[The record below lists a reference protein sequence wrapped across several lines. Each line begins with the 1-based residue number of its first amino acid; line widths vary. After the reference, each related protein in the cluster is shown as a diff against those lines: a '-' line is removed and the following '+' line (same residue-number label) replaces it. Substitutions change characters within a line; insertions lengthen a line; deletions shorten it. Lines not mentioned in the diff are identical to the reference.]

1 MKALRIFMACFCLSA
16 AAACNQQQKP
26 QIMETKAK
34 NEVIE
39 TIMARRSIRKYKA
52 EPVDRQTMQQIL
64 ECGINAPNG
73 MNKQSWEVRVVDNP
87 EVMAEIKGYMTSANP
102 DMDPA
107 MVEGC
112 FRDAPTMIFVA
123 NDPSYD
129 CSPVDCGLLS
139 QNIMLSAWSLG
150 VGSVCLGSPVRF
162 LLNSPE
168 AMARLGFCFC
178 IGSIA
183 IYILTACVLEVLSW
197 QYIFICCGIVNAISY
212 VATVVA
218 QRRFSSCL
226 EQYEQVK
233 QEVLQQKSKLTTEMV
248 WKSGLVF
255 FCVIMFVRNF
265 LDSSIKNWMPT
276 ILVETY
282 DAAPSFTLLLSVA
295 LLLTNIFGVTICNY
309 IYNRTRHDELSTL
322 RVLYLAI
329 VPTVFLM
336 LRLDRL
342 HVYVLVVLFSC
353 ATVLVYGSGPILM
366 INYPFRFH
374 VWGIASTVGGNIN
387 SFAALGNVA
396 ASYGCGY
403 LADNYGWKMLIGV
416 WLVTVVVVVT
426 ITILLI
432 PLWKKFRCKK

>member
-1 MKALRIFMACFCLSA
+1 MACFCLCA

-112 FRDAPTMIFVA
+112 FRDSPTMIFIA

-168 AMARLGFCFC
+168 AMARLGFSEGYRPIIC
-178 IGSIA
+178 IGLGYA
-183 IYILTACVLEVLSW
+183 DETPEAKPRDMGKV
-197 QYIFICCGIVNAISY
+197 
-212 VATVVA
+212 
-218 QRRFSSCL
+218 RF
-226 EQYEQVK
+226 
-233 QEVLQQKSKLTTEMV
+233 
-248 WKSGLVF
+248 
-255 FCVIMFVRNF
+255 
-265 LDSSIKNWMPT
+265 
-276 ILVETY
+276 VE
-282 DAAPSFTLLLSVA
+282 
-295 LLLTNIFGVTICNY
+295 
-309 IYNRTRHDELSTL
+309 
-322 RVLYLAI
+322 
-329 VPTVFLM
+329 
-336 LRLDRL
+336 
-342 HVYVLVVLFSC
+342 
-353 ATVLVYGSGPILM
+353 
-366 INYPFRFH
+366 
-374 VWGIASTVGGNIN
+374 
-387 SFAALGNVA
+387 
-396 ASYGCGY
+396 
-403 LADNYGWKMLIGV
+403 
-416 WLVTVVVVVT
+416 
-426 ITILLI
+426 
-432 PLWKKFRCKK
+432 